1 MSSASQSPAPR
12 RRAAACR
19 TRAACVAGAIALLWG
34 ALPRVPVA
42 AGPSG
47 PLDPSEPP
55 TGELWVQNM
64 ASIDPLTSVAA
75 RFAGGGQPYD
85 FSPILLEPPP
95 RSADVLRVGSVAA
108 ALPDGQFGAA
118 LSPTTPFASA
128 AVARNEWP
136 ATGAVVAY
144 RAGEA
149 DARVVVP
156 WVVRR
161 HGDVLASSRVR
172 IQNAR
177 ADRAVDVAIRIT
189 AMGAGTPAVSL
200 SRTIPAG
207 GVAELDL
214 ANDADL
220 ASLPDGFAGALSAQA
235 AAGGQIAAVA
245 TSELAA
251 RAQAAY
257 AVAASRASVLG
268 DRLVA
273 PLVTHQRAVA
283 RDDGSGAVLDSFVVV
298 MNAGAAPAGVTV
310 TYRGADVPGN
320 ACAGQTIVHGGGPH
334 VIPAGS
340 AAVFA
345 QGPAPV
351 DLAVGASGLPA
362 DCVAAADI
370 RATGAALAA
379 TVVEIENG
387 ARRAGAYEA
396 LPAANAQRVAYI
408 PLFRRGYDDL
418 STGIT
423 VANAGDQTT
432 LAQARIVVVA
442 DDRTITV
449 ERSASL
455 APGAAATWDARD
467 LAEIPA
473 GAIGAAVITG
483 ARVGVPLVA
492 VARETSDDGERDN
505 ALHAS
510 LVEPDKID
518 RPAPMPDIYQPFF
531 APSVWHS
538 GVYDLGLMATGTTP
552 AEIARIKTALNAQ
565 AFAFARRTGLTIA
578 VSVQPY
584 MRGKVAFH
592 DWLETQIDTGFPD
605 VEVRARTWLVGL
617 NYNAVTLLGRS
628 GRIAPIDANV
638 FPGQGDFLD
647 EAWNLNFVTDDGRP
661 SAVPWLR
668 EGCSPNYRNLALV
681 ATSMDYDDGFR
692 LMYHLARLEQQ
703 RENYRPGAGRTQIG
717 YPTLKGLYT
726 EFAIQCPAAPEVLRT
741 RPERVDQV
749 VGVAIA
755 DADRLAAAFASR
767 DVGTFGDA
775 ANAAKAVGVESD
787 VRLVVAQ
794 PMTNPLT
801 PDELDR
807 RLRSPAGL
815 VVGALSLQLLPTP
828 LPTDTATAT
837 DTPTATATP
846 TATHTPTATAT
857 ATATDTA
864 MATATASATATLAAT
879 GTATPTGL
887 ASATATRPAT
897 AAATPTASRTTV
909 ATAAATATATPTQA
923 TATPG
928 PILLPFLSNG
938 FDGLS
943 ASVSGLAVAP
953 ARAPASEGV
962 RQGDDGVR
970 QGEDGEGAYAIVWR
984 MGPDGTIQTEIVPEG
999 GGTVDPGDLGIT
1011 VPPVAPGFPGGV
1023 EPEVWVQRGSVIVC
1037 LNVNQYKG
1045 CLTADE

>member
-1 MSSASQSPAPR
+1 MNLAQPACPPVPLGQRAARWILPALAAGTLALLAGPAP
-12 RRAAACR
+12 
-19 TRAACVAGAIALLWG
+19 TPAGAAP
-34 ALPRVPVA
+34 A
-42 AGPSG
+42 G
-47 PLDPSEPP
+47 PLDPGEPP
-55 TGELWVQNM
+55 VGELWVQNM
-64 ASIDPLTSVAA
+64 ASIDPLTAVAA
-75 RFAGGGQPYD
+75 RFTAGGQSYD

-108 ALPDGQFGAA
+108 ALPDGQLGAA
-118 LSPTTPFASA
+118 LGPTTPFASA

-149 DARVVVP
+149 DTRVVVP

-161 HGDVLASSRVR
+161 HGDVLATSRVR

-177 ADRAVDVAIRIT
+177 TDRAVDVAIRVT
-189 AMGAGTPAVSL
+189 AMGAGAPAASL

-207 GVAELDL
+207 GATELDL

-220 ASLPDGFAGALSAQA
+220 AALPDGFAGAMSAQA
-235 AAGGQIAAVA
+235 GAGGQIAAVA
-245 TSELAA
+245 TTELAA
-251 RAQAAY
+251 TAQSAY

-273 PLVTHQRAVA
+273 PRVAHQRAEA
-283 RDDGSGAVLDSFVVV
+283 RGDGSGAVLDSFVVV
-298 MNAGAAPAGVTV
+298 MNAGAAPAAVTV

-320 ACAGQTIVHGGGPH
+320 ACAGQTIVHGGGSH
-334 VIPAGS
+334 AIPAGS

-345 QGPAPV
+345 QGPAPA
-351 DLAVGASGLPA
+351 DLAVGTSGLPA
-362 DCVAAADI
+362 GCLATADI
-370 RATGAALAA
+370 RAGGASLAA

-396 LPAANAQRVAYI
+396 LPAATAQRAAYL
-408 PLFRRGYDDL
+408 PLFRRGHDDL
-418 STGIT
+418 SSSVT

-432 LAQARIVVVA
+432 LAQAKFVVVA
-442 DDRTITV
+442 EDRTITV

-455 APGAAATWDARD
+455 APGAAASWDARD
-467 LAEIPA
+467 LAEVPA
-473 GAIGAAVITG
+473 GAIGAAVVTG

-492 VARETSDDGERDN
+492 VARETSDDGKRDN
-505 ALHAS
+505 ALYAS

-552 AEIARIKTALNAQ
+552 AEIQRITTALNAQ

-584 MRGKVAFH
+584 MQGKVPFH
-592 DWLETQIDTGFPD
+592 DWLETQIDTGFRD
-605 VEVRARTWLVGL
+605 VDVRARTWLVGL

-647 EAWNLNFVTDDGRP
+647 EAWNLNFVTGDGRP

-681 ATSMDYDDGFR
+681 AASMNHDHGFR
-692 LMYHLARLEQQ
+692 LMRHLARVEQQ

-717 YPTLKGLYT
+717 FPTLKALYT
-726 EFAIQCPAAPEVLRT
+726 EFGIQCPAAPEVLRT

-749 VGVAIA
+749 VGVAVA
-755 DADRLAAAFASR
+755 DADRLASAFASR
-767 DVGTFGDA
+767 EVDTFGDA

-787 VRLVVAQ
+787 TRLVVAQ
-794 PMTNPLT
+794 PMLNPLT
-801 PDELDR
+801 PEELDR

-815 VVGALSLQLLPTP
+815 VVGSLSLQLLPTP
-828 LPTDTATAT
+828 LPTDT
-837 DTPTATATP
+837 P
-846 TATHTPTATAT
+846 TATHTPTATDTASAT
-857 ATATDTA
+857 ATATPSATPTA
-864 MATATASATATLAAT
+864 TSTNAATATASATAVATTAAS
-879 GTATPTGL
+879 ATPTP
-887 ASATATRPAT
+887 SRT
-897 AAATPTASRTTV
+897 AAATTAATATPSRTAAVTATPSRTV
-909 ATAAATATATPTQA
+909 AATATASATPTA
-923 TATPG
+923 TTATPP

-938 FDGLS
+938 F
-943 ASVSGLAVAP
+943 AFAAP
-953 ARAPASEGV
+953 AAAPAHAPPA
-962 RQGDDGVR
+962 DGVR
-970 QGEDGEGAYAIVWR
+970 QGAGGEGAYAVVWR
-984 MGPDGTIQTEIVPEG
+984 LGPDGTIQTEIVPEG
-999 GGTVDPGDLGIT
+999 GGTVDPGDIGIT
-1011 VPPVAPGFPGGV
+1011 VPPVVPGFPGGV
-1023 EPEVWVQRGSVIVC
+1023 EPEAWVQRGSVIVC
-1037 LNVNQYKG
+1037 TSVGQYKG
-1045 CLTADE
+1045 CLTVDG